1 MYDFILQVT
10 NIDKQFPGV
19 HALKDVSFSVLR
31 GEVHGLIGENGAGKS
46 TLIKSITGAY
56 SYDSGSIIFID
67 ETGTQF
73 KIHNPSDA
81 KAAGRR
87 ISGFIGCTRTDS
99 WGKLF
104 LGAHSKN
111 FTWGRG
117 LVLYL
122 PVFFQDFE
130 RIWNFS
136 RPKKEN
142 ETTDR
147 QPADD
152 GHNCKTLQ

>member
-67 ETGTQF
+67 ETG
-73 KIHNPSDA
+73 
-81 KAAGRR
+81 
-87 ISGFIGCTRTDS
+87 
-99 WGKLF
+99 
-104 LGAHSKN
+104 
-111 FTWGRG
+111 
-117 LVLYL
+117 
-122 PVFFQDFE
+122 
-130 RIWNFS
+130 
-136 RPKKEN
+136 
-142 ETTDR
+142 DR
-147 QPADD
+147 
-152 GHNCKTLQ
+152 KSVV

>member
-81 KAAGRR
+81 KAAG
-87 ISGFIGCTRTDS
+87 IAAAYQDLLAAPELTAGE
-99 WGKLF
+99 KLF

-111 FTWGRG
+111 FTWGLG

-136 RPKKEN
+136 RPKKE
-142 ETTDR
+142 
-147 QPADD
+147 
-152 GHNCKTLQ
+152 K